1 MVEFSK
7 IKLVIW
13 DLDDTFWD
21 GTLSEGDVLP
31 IESNIGIVKSL
42 ADHGIINS
50 ICSKNDREPVD
61 AKLKELDVDSYF
73 VFPSVNWEP
82 KGPRVRNMLDTMGL
96 RPQNCLFV
104 DDNPQNL
111 NEVSYHCE
119 GIMTAQP
126 DILISLKSFIDG
138 IPPADLSHKRL
149 AQYRILEKKT
159 DDSKNYSDNT
169 EFLFSSNIRV
179 SICRDCMSEI
189 ERISDLVLRSNQLN
203 FTKKRDSREELE
215 RIISDTGYDTG
226 YVSVSDKYGD
236 YGIVG
241 FFAIKDNR
249 CIHFLFSCRTI
260 GQGIEEYVYAKLGHP
275 ALDVV
280 EPVINHVSIS
290 APPAWINRQDCTTAM
305 VQKES
310 GAKIIFKGGCD
321 LAQMSEYLDTSSI
334 IEEFTYIGA
343 GRHNNIEHH
352 NHSVNYLQ
360 WHFMPEETKRW
371 LVDRLVF
378 NDGEMFETAM
388 YDGDASLI
396 ILSTMIEPNLGVYR
410 HRESGMKIAFGERIY
425 PLTDRKNWPLYIHKR
440 IYNADNDFTEEWL
453 EWFSSEFE
461 YMGNLSPEEIV
472 ENARKLLSKVA
483 PQTRVCY
490 ILGPEIPY
498 LAEERKNYEGRHVIY
513 AEINRLFRDFA
524 RENDRVLLLDSNRW
538 VRSQGDFTNNI
549 NHWQRNVYFQMARC
563 VNEHIRELAGT
574 GVRQKSRLYLL
585 KKSVID
591 RIGRTGFFQ
600 TYLWQKIRGY
610 R

>member
-1 MVEFSK
+1 
-7 IKLVIW
+7 
-13 DLDDTFWD
+13 
-21 GTLSEGDVLP
+21 
-31 IESNIGIVKSL
+31 
-42 ADHGIINS
+42 
-50 ICSKNDREPVD
+50 
-61 AKLKELDVDSYF
+61 
-73 VFPSVNWEP
+73 
-82 KGPRVRNMLDTMGL
+82 
-96 RPQNCLFV
+96 
-104 DDNPQNL
+104 
-111 NEVSYHCE
+111 
-119 GIMTAQP
+119 MTAQP

-179 SICRDCMSEI
+179 SICRDCMPEI

-215 RIISDTGYDTG
+215 RIISDAGYDTG

-334 IEEFTYIGA
+334 IEEFTYISA

-378 NDGEMFETAM
+378 NDREMFETAM
-388 YDGDASLI
+388 YDDDASLI

-461 YMGNLSPEEIV
+461 YVGSLSPQEILA
-472 ENARKLLSKVA
+472 NAKTLLTNVA
-483 PQTRVCY
+483 PSAKICY

-498 LAEERKNYEGRHVIY
+498 LAEPQKNYVQRHLIY
-513 AEINRLFRDFA
+513 AEINKLFREFGK
-524 RENDRVLLLDSNRW
+524 ESDRIFLLDSTRW
-538 VRSQGDFTNNI
+538 VKSQSDFNGTI

-563 VNEHIRELAGT
+563 VNEYIRELAGT